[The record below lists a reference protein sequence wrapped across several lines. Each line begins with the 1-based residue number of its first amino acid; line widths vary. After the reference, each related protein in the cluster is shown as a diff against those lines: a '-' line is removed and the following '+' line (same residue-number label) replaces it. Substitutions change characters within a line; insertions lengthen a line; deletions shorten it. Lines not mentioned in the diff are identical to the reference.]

1 MTYVYFSSVIVS
13 GFRIYCICERNVS
26 KIFFFLKKVVDSIK
40 LGLTV
45 FSLTNLA
52 NAKILVTT
60 TTATTATAT
69 TKNDILLQNRLRHE
83 LKKPRFNPIKTF
95 CHKKQ

>member
-1 MTYVYFSSVIVS
+1 MTYLYFSSVIVS

-26 KIFFFLKKVVDSIK
+26 KIFIFLRKKIVDSIK

-69 TKNDILLQNRLRHE
+69 TKKRHFAA
-83 LKKPRFNPIKTF
+83 KPIKTRT
-95 CHKKQ
+95 KEAEIQSYKNILS